1 MMLML
6 ILMLML
12 CWWSSWFSDAACIC
26 QSGALHC
33 PSDGQYCQY
42 CSQLSILFS
51 ILSILFSIIINA
63 CHCQLSSNC
72 HLWHWLT
79 VNVSSMWLINR
90 QYIIDVCKKKGQ
102 SWHKKQKRPTAQKIL
117 KKKASKQKR
126 IQLLKGLKYKKNKRH
141 TKKQR
146 KEPIKREK
154 KHTKWKRPLKIP
166 DFVTVNY
173 CKLHKTRFNSCELHN
188 IQHINVALLISG
200 FIKFPPNPTFTD
212 WQHSEGLAGI
222 WSSVGCPVN
231 ITAVA
236 TVITRRHCDRWDAST
251 PTDQS
256 CFLTHTTC
264 VKNQLSL
271 WSPEI

>member
-1 MMLML
+1 MLMELL
-6 ILMLML
+6 IFWCCMY
-12 CWWSSWFSDAACIC
+12 C

-90 QYIIDVCKKKGQ
+90 QYIINVCKKKGQ

-117 KKKASKQKR
+117 KKSIKAEKNPTAQRAQIQK
-126 IQLLKGLKYKKNKRH
+126 KYKKNKRY

-236 TVITRRHCDRWDAST
+236 TVITRRHCDRWEAST

>member
-1 MMLML
+1 MLIMMLML

-90 QYIIDVCKKKGQ
+90 QYIINVCKKKVKVDIKSRKDQ
-102 SWHKKQKRPTAQKIL
+102 LLREL
-117 KKKASKQKR
+117 KKKT
-126 IQLLKGLKYKKNKRH
+126 KKNKSRKDRLLKEL
-141 TKKQR
+141 KKNEKQSR
-146 KEPIKREK
+146 KERLL
-154 KHTKWKRPLKIP
+154 TK
-166 DFVTVNY
+166 D
-173 CKLHKTRFNSCELHN
+173 
-188 IQHINVALLISG
+188 IQ
-200 FIKFPPNPTFTD
+200 
-212 WQHSEGLAGI
+212 
-222 WSSVGCPVN
+222 
-231 ITAVA
+231 
-236 TVITRRHCDRWDAST
+236 
-251 PTDQS
+251 
-256 CFLTHTTC
+256 
-264 VKNQLSL
+264 KNR
-271 WSPEI
+271 

>member
-1 MMLML
+1 M

-90 QYIIDVCKKKGQ
+90 QYIINVCKKKGQ
-102 SWHKKQKRPTAQKIL
+102 SWHKKQKRPTAQKNI
-117 KKKASKQKR
+117 KKKKHQSRKESNCS
-126 IQLLKGLKYKKNKRH
+126 KGLKYKKNKRH
-141 TKKQR
+141 TKKTEKRAYKKR
-146 KEPIKREK
+146 KK
-154 KHTKWKRPLKIP
+154 
-166 DFVTVNY
+166 
-173 CKLHKTRFNSCELHN
+173 N
-188 IQHINVALLISG
+188 IQNERD
-200 FIKFPPNPTFTD
+200 P
-212 WQHSEGLAGI
+212 
-222 WSSVGCPVN
+222 
-231 ITAVA
+231 
-236 TVITRRHCDRWDAST
+236 
-251 PTDQS
+251 
-256 CFLTHTTC
+256 
-264 VKNQLSL
+264 
-271 WSPEI
+271 